1 MNLTVF
7 NMITRIN
14 ESKTLTKNIPCN
26 YRYEMMV
33 EKICKKNYAWNP
45 SICACECDKN

>member
-14 ESKTLTKNIPCN
+14 ESKTLTKHIPCN

-33 EKICKKNYAWNP
+33 EKICKKKLCLEP
-45 SICACECDKN
+45 